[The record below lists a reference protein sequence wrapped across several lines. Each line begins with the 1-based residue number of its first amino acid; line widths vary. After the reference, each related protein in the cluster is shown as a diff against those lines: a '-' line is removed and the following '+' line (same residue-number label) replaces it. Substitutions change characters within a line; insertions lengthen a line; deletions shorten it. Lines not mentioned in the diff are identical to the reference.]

1 MTVPDR
7 DDLAA
12 RYLDQLP
19 YAPYP
24 VQEEALLAWFTTE
37 QGVLVCAPTGTG
49 KTLIAEAALFEALH
63 TGKVAY
69 YTTPLIALTEQKFRE
84 MQAAAVRWGF
94 SAEEVGL
101 VTGNRRV
108 NPDAKVLVVVA
119 EILLNRL
126 LHPDTADFENVSGVV
141 MDEFHSFNDPERG
154 VVWELSLAL
163 LPKHVRLLLL
173 SATVGNTTEFLIWL
187 QAKHGRR
194 LELVQG
200 TERKVPLSFNWI
212 GDMLLAD
219 QIEFMVEH
227 EKTPT
232 LLFCF
237 NRNECWDVA
246 EQLKGKSL
254 LASGQQKQLGVYLDE
269 QDWKSGVGPRLKQLL
284 FRGVGIH
291 HAGLLPKYRR
301 HVEEL
306 FQRKLLSVCVCTETL
321 AAGINLPA
329 RSVVMTSLMKG
340 PPGRKTI
347 IDASSAHQIFGRAG
361 RPQFDTQG
369 YVFSLAHEDDVRL
382 AKWKERYDQIP
393 EDTKDP
399 NLIRAKKALK
409 KKMPTRRPNEQYWNE
424 PQFQKLILAPPGK
437 LASKGQLP
445 WRLLAY
451 LLKLSPDVGRLVSF
465 VRKRL
470 LDSASMERAETRLQE
485 MLLTLWAGGFLQL
498 DPPPPA
504 TLKQLIMSHP
514 WDGEVATD
522 EDDFEEPAASG
533 AASARGTGPLARP
546 SEDEFGVGL
555 DVSDSSSLSPASDD
569 ALQSDTIAGERA
581 GVRGL
586 HSEGDPL
593 TLTLSPTDTHTPKS
607 TPIVGEREPENHS
620 PALALTLGRAAPP
633 APAPPEK
640 KPKKSRTAELLG
652 LKTVEAAAA
661 ELVAAPPPYLP
672 TTATPTPDLDKLL
685 VFRSVNPIYGAYL
698 LQHLGLADACE
709 RIQILESLLEIP
721 TSMIRQVRVP
731 WPQDLPP
738 GPLGLGRIH
747 DELISRGLA
756 TLQEL
761 NPAAA
766 PPQDEDIPFEDRKW
780 PIPLGDQMRMLFDSD
795 YPGIRETPIRAVW
808 IIGDLQFFNY
818 DFQKYV
824 TGRDLTKQE
833 GLIFRHVMKMI
844 LLCGEFS
851 QVTPIGMDDGV
862 WRDELRDLAEKLTE
876 TCRQIDPEST
886 DQMLE
891 MAQAADVLAP

>member
-1 MTVPDR
+1 MIDR
-7 DDLAA
+7 DELAA

-24 VQEEALLAWFTTE
+24 VQEEALLAWFTDE

-94 SAEEVGL
+94 SADDVGL

-108 NPDAKVLVVVA
+108 NPEAKVLVVVA

-126 LHPDTADFENVSGVV
+126 LNPETSDFENVSGVV

-227 EKTPT
+227 DKTPT

-246 EQLKGKSL
+246 EQLKGKAL
-254 LASGQQKQLGVYLDE
+254 LASGQQKQLGAYLE
-269 QDWKSGVGPRLKQLL
+269 SHDWKAGAGPRLKQLL

-306 FQRKLLSVCVCTETL
+306 FQQKLLSVCVCTETL

-361 RPQFDTQG
+361 RPQFDNQG
-369 YVFSLAHEDDVRL
+369 YVYSLAHEDDVRL

-393 EDTKDP
+393 EDTRDP

-424 PQFQKLILAPPGK
+424 PQFQKLIAAPPGK

-451 LLKLSPDVGRLVSF
+451 LLKLSPDVGRLVTF

-470 LDSASMERAETRLQE
+470 LDSGSMERAEKRLQE
-485 MLLTLWAGGFLQL
+485 MLLTLWAGGFVTL
-498 DPPPPA
+498 DPPPPGEF
-504 TLKQLIMSHP
+504 KQLIMSQP
-514 WDGEVATD
+514 WDGEPVD
-522 EDDFEEPAASG
+522 EDDFEDRGTSPGS
-533 AASARGTGPLARP
+533 GTGPVARP
-546 SEDEFGVGL
+546 SEDDFGAGL
-555 DVSDSSSLSPASDD
+555 DDPNSSSLAPEVDGV
-569 ALQSDTIAGERA
+569 LQSRLESGERA
-581 GVRGL
+581 GVRGPGNT
-586 HSEGDPL
+586 EFPL
-593 TLTLSPTDTHTPKS
+593 TLTLSPTEDNTLKS
-607 TPIVGEREPENHS
+607 KSPVGEREQES
-620 PALALTLGRAAPP
+620 TEQQLTFGRPAPPP
-633 APAPPEK
+633 APIPEK

-661 ELVAAPPPYLP
+661 ELAAAPPPYVASSASP
-672 TTATPTPDLDKLL
+672 MADLDKLL

-698 LQHLGLADACE
+698 LQHLGLADRCE
-709 RIQILESLLEIP
+709 RMQILESLLEIP
-721 TSMIRQVRVP
+721 GSMMRQVRVP

-747 DELISRGLA
+747 DELIARGLA

-766 PPQDEDIPFEDRKW
+766 PPQDEEIPFEDRKW

-808 IIGDLQFFNY
+808 IVGDLEFFNY
-818 DFQKYV
+818 DFQKYI
-824 TGRDLTKQE
+824 TSRDLTKQE
-833 GLIFRHVMKMI
+833 GLIFRHLMKMI

-851 QVTPIGMDDGV
+851 QVTPLGMDEAV
-862 WRDELRDLAEKLTE
+862 WRDELRELAEKLTDC
-876 TCRQIDPEST
+876 CRQIDPEST

-891 MAQAADVLAP
+891 MSNAADVLLD

>member
-94 SAEEVGL
+94 SAEDVGL

-126 LHPDTADFENVSGVV
+126 LNPETAHLEDVSGVV

-200 TERKVPLSFNWI
+200 TERKVPLSFAWI
-212 GDMLLAD
+212 GDMLLPD

-269 QDWKSGVGPRLKQLL
+269 HDWKSGVGPRLKQLL

-340 PPGRKTI
+340 PPGRKAI

-361 RPQFDTQG
+361 RPQFDNQG
-369 YVFSLAHEDDVRL
+369 YVYSLAHEDDVRL

-393 EDTKDP
+393 EDTKDF

-409 KKMPTRRPNEQYWNE
+409 KKMPTRRPNEQYWNDQ
-424 PQFQKLILAPPGK
+424 QFQKLITAPPGK

-485 MLLTLWAGGFLQL
+485 MLLTLWAGGFLAL
-498 DPPPPA
+498 EPPPPA

-514 WDGEVATD
+514 WDGEAESD
-522 EDDFEEPAASG
+522 EDDFEEAASG
-533 AASARGTGPLARP
+533 RASAPRVEKPQP
-546 SEDEFGVGL
+546 VEDDFGAGL
-555 DVSDSSSLSPASDD
+555 DSVSGQ
-569 ALQSDTIAGERA
+569 ALAAVCGERDA
-581 GVRGL
+581 EQSRGL
-586 HSEGDPL
+586 APVRSPELDPARENLGGL
-593 TLTLSPTDTHTPKS
+593 TPPRSPQ
-607 TPIVGEREPENHS
+607 
-620 PALALTLGRAAPP
+620 LTLGRAAPP
-633 APAPPEK
+633 PPPEK

-652 LKTVEAAAA
+652 LKTVEVAAA
-661 ELVAAPPPYLP
+661 ELAAAPPPYLP

-738 GPLGLGRIH
+738 GPLGLGRTH

-851 QVTPIGMDDGV
+851 QVTPIGMDEAT

-886 DQMLE
+886 DEMLQ
-891 MAQAADVLAP
+891 MAQAADGLKM